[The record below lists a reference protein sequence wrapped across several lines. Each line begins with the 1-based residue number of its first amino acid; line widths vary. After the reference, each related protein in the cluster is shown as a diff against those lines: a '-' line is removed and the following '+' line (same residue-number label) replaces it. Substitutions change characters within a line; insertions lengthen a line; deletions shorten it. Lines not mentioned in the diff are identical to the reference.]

1 MHARM
6 LSRVQLSATPWTVA
20 HQAPLSMGFPRQE
33 YWTGLPFPLPE
44 DLSDPGTEPVFC
56 HLLHWQAMA
65 EDRFSSWVTWEAQRT
80 SSSVAQ
86 SHPTLCNPMRCSMPG
101 LPVFHH
107 LPEFAQTHVHWVGDI
122 IQPSHPL
129 PSPPPPACN
138 HSHHQSL
145 FQWVYSTYQVAEVLD
160 LKLQHQPFKWIFRID
175 FL

>member
-33 YWTGLPFPLPE
+33 YWTGLPFPLPG
-44 DLSDPGTEPVFC
+44 DLSDPGIEPVFC
-56 HLLHWQAMA
+56 HLLHWQA
-65 EDRFSSWVTWEAQRT
+65 DSLPLSHLGSTKNLKFSG
-80 SSSVAQ
+80 SVN
-86 SHPTLCNPMRCSMPG
+86 PTLCNPMRCSMPG

-145 FQWVYSTYQVAEVLD
+145 FQWVYSTYQVAKVLD